1 MRISLAARLLFA
13 SSVLAFVVVAAVL
26 TLRSGAAALQEAT
39 DERVRVRLDLD
50 AVTQVQ
56 KDVLDLE
63 TGLRGFVI
71 TRKPRFLQPWHAA
84 RARLPADIAVL
95 RRRVHNND
103 DGVLTASLA
112 NSSMDYLDA
121 YAEPVVAEARAHRPS
136 AASQA
141 TTAAGK
147 LRVDRIR
154 DTAERLSAELN
165 ADVARL
171 TEKANDHARAAGRLG
186 SGALVASLA
195 IIALFTVYLLRY
207 VVAPIRRVAS
217 SADSLAAGDLTA
229 RVPEAGARELAQ
241 LGSSFNRMA
250 ATIAET
256 QAAMQAR
263 NAELAATKQD
273 AERANRAKSEF
284 LSRMSHELRT
294 PLNSILGFGQ
304 LLEIN
309 GVDSGQRESVDQIL
323 RGGRHLLEMIDEV
336 LDIARVETGELR
348 LSPEPIH
355 AAELVRETIA
365 LVVPLAE
372 QRSIQLITDVGDCAD
387 VHVTADRQ
395 RLKQILLN
403 LLSNAIK
410 YNRDA
415 GEIRC
420 SLECDDSERLVVH
433 VADTGAGMS
442 PEQLARL
449 FEPFERLGAEHG
461 TVQGTGLGL
470 ALSRRL
476 AEAMSATLEVES
488 EPGRGSTF
496 SIRLATTPAPEPVGD
511 GHGERAAVNICGE
524 RKILYIEDNLAN
536 LRLVEIVLAR
546 HPGVTFLPAMQGRI
560 GLDLAREHRPDIV
573 LLDLHLPDLQGDKVL
588 VRLKAEPATRDTP
601 VVVLSA
607 DASPGQIR
615 RLQDAGAAAF
625 LTKPIDLHELLDVVG
640 RWLGTPE
647 ADASRD
653 TTAH

>member
-1 MRISLAARLLFA
+1 VRISLTARLLFA

-26 TLRSGAAALQEAT
+26 ALRSGADALREAT
-39 DERVRVRLDLD
+39 DERAHVRLDLD
-50 AVTQVQ
+50 VVMQVQ

-71 TRKPRFLQPWHAA
+71 TRKPRFLQPWHEA
-84 RARLPADIAVL
+84 RGRLPGDLAAL
-95 RRRVHNND
+95 RRRVRAHRG
-103 DGVLTASLA
+103 DGVLAASLA
-112 NSSMDYLDA
+112 NASTDYLRA
-121 YAEPVVAEARAHRPS
+121 YAEPVVAATRAGHPE
-136 AASQA
+136 AASQE

-147 LRVDRIR
+147 LRVDHIR
-154 DTAERLSAELN
+154 DLAERLSVHLN

-171 TEKANDHARAAGRLG
+171 TERANDHAGAASRLG
-186 SGALVASLA
+186 SGALVASSAL
-195 IIALFTVYLLRY
+195 IALFTAYLLRY
-207 VVAPIRRVAS
+207 MVVPIRRVAS
-217 SADSLAAGDLTA
+217 SADSLAAGDLAA
-229 RVPEAGARELAQ
+229 RAPEAGARELAQ
-241 LGSSFNRMA
+241 LGGSFNRMA

-263 NAELAATKQD
+263 NVELAATKQD

-304 LLEIN
+304 LLELN
-309 GVDSGQRESVDQIL
+309 GVQGGQRESVDQIL
-323 RGGRHLLEMIDEV
+323 RGGRHLLQMIDEV

-348 LSPEPIH
+348 LSPEAIH
-355 AAELVRETIA
+355 ASELVRETIG
-365 LVVPLAE
+365 LVMPLAE
-372 QRSIQLITDVGDCAD
+372 QRSIRLSADFRDCVDA
-387 VHVTADRQ
+387 HVTADRQ

-410 YNRDA
+410 YNREA

-420 SLECDDSERLVVH
+420 SFACDEGARLTIH

-442 PEQLARL
+442 AEQLAKL
-449 FEPFERLGAEHG
+449 FEPFERLGAEQG
-461 TVQGTGLGL
+461 TVEGTGLGL

-476 AEAMSATLEVES
+476 AEAMGATLEVDS

-496 SIRLATTPAPEPVGD
+496 SIALATVAAPELAGEEHD
-511 GHGERAAVNICGE
+511 ERAAVSIRGE

-536 LRLVEIVLAR
+536 LRLVEVVLAR
-546 HPGVTFLPAMQGRI
+546 HPGVTFLPAMQGTI

-588 VRLKAEPATRDTP
+588 IRLKAEPATRETP

-615 RLQDAGAAAF
+615 RLREAGAAAF
-625 LTKPIDLHELLDVVG
+625 LTKPIDVHELLDVVG

-647 ADASRD
+647 ADLS
-653 TTAH
+653 

>member
-1 MRISLAARLLFA
+1 VRISLAARLLFA
-13 SSVLAFVVVAAVL
+13 SSVLGFVVVAAVL
-26 TLRSGAAALQEAT
+26 TLRSGTEALQDAT
-39 DERVRVRLDLD
+39 DKRARVRLVLD

-63 TGLRGFVI
+63 TGVRGFII
-71 TRKPRFLQPWHAA
+71 TGKPSFLQPWQDARSRLAADVAVMRRRVRNRSGDGALAASLANASTDYADAYALPVVKAA
-84 RARLPADIAVL
+84 RAR
-95 RRRVHNND
+95 
-103 DGVLTASLA
+103 
-112 NSSMDYLDA
+112 
-121 YAEPVVAEARAHRPS
+121 RPE

-147 LRVDRIR
+147 RRVDGIR
-154 DTAERLSAELN
+154 DTVEQLSADLN
-165 ADVARL
+165 ADVAGL
-171 TEKANDHARAAGRLG
+171 TERANDHARAASRLG
-186 SGALVASLA
+186 SGALVASSVL
-195 IIALFTVYLLRY
+195 IALFTAYLLRY
-207 VVAPIRRVAS
+207 MVVPIRRVAS
-217 SADSLAAGDLTA
+217 SADSLAAGDLAA
-229 RVPEAGARELAQ
+229 RAPEGGARELAQ
-241 LGSSFNRMA
+241 LGGSFNRMA
-250 ATIAET
+250 ATIAEN

-304 LLEIN
+304 LLELDGI
-309 GVDSGQRESVDQIL
+309 DSGQRESVDQIL
-323 RGGRHLLEMIDEV
+323 RAGRHLLQMIDEV

-348 LSPEPIH
+348 LSPEAIH
-355 AAELVRETIA
+355 ASELVREAVA

-372 QRSIQLITDVGDCAD
+372 QRSIQLLTDFRDCAD
-387 VHVTADRQ
+387 VCVTADRQ

-410 YNRDA
+410 YNREA

-420 SLECDDSERLVVH
+420 SLDCDDRELLIH

-442 PEQLARL
+442 VEQLARL
-449 FEPFERLGAEHG
+449 FEPFERLGAERG

-476 AEAMSATLEVES
+476 AEAMGTTLEIDS

-511 GHGERAAVNICGE
+511 EYGERAAVTIRGE

-588 VRLKAEPATRDTP
+588 IRLKAEPATRDTP

-615 RLQDAGAAAF
+615 RLREAGADAF

-640 RWLGTPE
+640 RWLGAP
-647 ADASRD
+647 APDAS
-653 TTAH
+653 